1 MAFEINLISLFFQ
14 ASLVVK
20 LVLITL
26 LLISFVS
33 WWFIIEKYITFKR
46 AERDIYEFNK
56 IFWTNNDLEK
66 IFTKLQRKEK
76 LIGLEQV
83 FVSGFKEFSKKEK
96 KPPNLDQIKKIL
108 EITISRCEEEFS
120 KRLPFLSTAASVS
133 PYIGLFG
140 TVWGIMNAF
149 GGLSQ
154 LTQVSITVVAPG
166 ISEALIAT
174 ALGLFAAIPALVS
187 YNWNLNKINSFVNE
201 YSNFSEELIIFF
213 LTKLMRAKNPKK
225 YLAEINV
232 IPYVDI
238 MLVLLLIFMVTAP
251 FIIQGINVDLPKV
264 DSAPIDDFENNSLTI
279 SINSSGKYYLELDT
293 FKDQELTLEKI
304 ENELKKIITSNKVE
318 VFIRADSQVIFD
330 DVAKLMSSLQKLKPN
345 SINFLTEPKND

>member
-1 MAFEINLISLFFQ
+1 
-14 ASLVVK
+14 
-20 LVLITL
+20 
-26 LLISFVS
+26 
-33 WWFIIEKYITFKR
+33 
-46 AERDIYEFNK
+46 
-56 IFWTNNDLEK
+56 
-66 IFTKLQRKEK
+66 
-76 LIGLEQV
+76 
-83 FVSGFKEFSKKEK
+83 
-96 KPPNLDQIKKIL
+96 
-108 EITISRCEEEFS
+108 
-120 KRLPFLSTAASVS
+120 
-133 PYIGLFG
+133 
-140 TVWGIMNAF
+140 
-149 GGLSQ
+149 
-154 LTQVSITVVAPG
+154 
-166 ISEALIAT
+166 
-174 ALGLFAAIPALVS
+174 
-187 YNWNLNKINSFVNE
+187 
-201 YSNFSEELIIFF
+201 
-213 LTKLMRAKNPKK
+213 MRAKNPKK

-304 ENELKKIITSNKVE
+304 ENELKKFITSNKVE

>member
-1 MAFEINLISLFFQ
+1 
-14 ASLVVK
+14 
-20 LVLITL
+20 
-26 LLISFVS
+26 
-33 WWFIIEKYITFKR
+33 
-46 AERDIYEFNK
+46 
-56 IFWTNNDLEK
+56 
-66 IFTKLQRKEK
+66 
-76 LIGLEQV
+76 
-83 FVSGFKEFSKKEK
+83 
-96 KPPNLDQIKKIL
+96 
-108 EITISRCEEEFS
+108 
-120 KRLPFLSTAASVS
+120 
-133 PYIGLFG
+133 
-140 TVWGIMNAF
+140 
-149 GGLSQ
+149 
-154 LTQVSITVVAPG
+154 
-166 ISEALIAT
+166 
-174 ALGLFAAIPALVS
+174 
-187 YNWNLNKINSFVNE
+187 
-201 YSNFSEELIIFF
+201 
-213 LTKLMRAKNPKK
+213 MRAKNPKK

-304 ENELKKIITSNKVE
+304 EIELKKIITSNKVE

>member
-1 MAFEINLISLFFQ
+1 
-14 ASLVVK
+14 
-20 LVLITL
+20 
-26 LLISFVS
+26 
-33 WWFIIEKYITFKR
+33 
-46 AERDIYEFNK
+46 
-56 IFWTNNDLEK
+56 
-66 IFTKLQRKEK
+66 
-76 LIGLEQV
+76 
-83 FVSGFKEFSKKEK
+83 
-96 KPPNLDQIKKIL
+96 
-108 EITISRCEEEFS
+108 
-120 KRLPFLSTAASVS
+120 
-133 PYIGLFG
+133 
-140 TVWGIMNAF
+140 
-149 GGLSQ
+149 
-154 LTQVSITVVAPG
+154 
-166 ISEALIAT
+166 
-174 ALGLFAAIPALVS
+174 
-187 YNWNLNKINSFVNE
+187 
-201 YSNFSEELIIFF
+201 
-213 LTKLMRAKNPKK
+213 MRAKNPKK

-330 DVAKLMSSLQKLKPN
+330 DVAKLMASLQKLKPN

>member
-1 MAFEINLISLFFQ
+1 
-14 ASLVVK
+14 
-20 LVLITL
+20 
-26 LLISFVS
+26 
-33 WWFIIEKYITFKR
+33 
-46 AERDIYEFNK
+46 
-56 IFWTNNDLEK
+56 
-66 IFTKLQRKEK
+66 
-76 LIGLEQV
+76 
-83 FVSGFKEFSKKEK
+83 
-96 KPPNLDQIKKIL
+96 
-108 EITISRCEEEFS
+108 
-120 KRLPFLSTAASVS
+120 
-133 PYIGLFG
+133 
-140 TVWGIMNAF
+140 
-149 GGLSQ
+149 
-154 LTQVSITVVAPG
+154 
-166 ISEALIAT
+166 
-174 ALGLFAAIPALVS
+174 
-187 YNWNLNKINSFVNE
+187 
-201 YSNFSEELIIFF
+201 
-213 LTKLMRAKNPKK
+213 MRAKNPKK

-238 MLVLLLIFMVTAP
+238 MLVLLLVFMVTAP

>member
-1 MAFEINLISLFFQ
+1 
-14 ASLVVK
+14 
-20 LVLITL
+20 
-26 LLISFVS
+26 
-33 WWFIIEKYITFKR
+33 
-46 AERDIYEFNK
+46 
-56 IFWTNNDLEK
+56 
-66 IFTKLQRKEK
+66 
-76 LIGLEQV
+76 
-83 FVSGFKEFSKKEK
+83 
-96 KPPNLDQIKKIL
+96 
-108 EITISRCEEEFS
+108 
-120 KRLPFLSTAASVS
+120 
-133 PYIGLFG
+133 
-140 TVWGIMNAF
+140 
-149 GGLSQ
+149 
-154 LTQVSITVVAPG
+154 
-166 ISEALIAT
+166 
-174 ALGLFAAIPALVS
+174 
-187 YNWNLNKINSFVNE
+187 
-201 YSNFSEELIIFF
+201 
-213 LTKLMRAKNPKK
+213 MRAKNPKK

-293 FKDQELTLEKI
+293 FKNQELTLEKI

>member
-1 MAFEINLISLFFQ
+1 
-14 ASLVVK
+14 
-20 LVLITL
+20 
-26 LLISFVS
+26 
-33 WWFIIEKYITFKR
+33 
-46 AERDIYEFNK
+46 
-56 IFWTNNDLEK
+56 
-66 IFTKLQRKEK
+66 
-76 LIGLEQV
+76 
-83 FVSGFKEFSKKEK
+83 
-96 KPPNLDQIKKIL
+96 
-108 EITISRCEEEFS
+108 
-120 KRLPFLSTAASVS
+120 
-133 PYIGLFG
+133 
-140 TVWGIMNAF
+140 
-149 GGLSQ
+149 
-154 LTQVSITVVAPG
+154 
-166 ISEALIAT
+166 
-174 ALGLFAAIPALVS
+174 
-187 YNWNLNKINSFVNE
+187 
-201 YSNFSEELIIFF
+201 
-213 LTKLMRAKNPKK
+213 MRAKNPNR

-304 ENELKKIITSNKVE
+304 ENELKKIITGNKVE

>member
-1 MAFEINLISLFFQ
+1 
-14 ASLVVK
+14 
-20 LVLITL
+20 
-26 LLISFVS
+26 
-33 WWFIIEKYITFKR
+33 
-46 AERDIYEFNK
+46 
-56 IFWTNNDLEK
+56 
-66 IFTKLQRKEK
+66 
-76 LIGLEQV
+76 
-83 FVSGFKEFSKKEK
+83 
-96 KPPNLDQIKKIL
+96 
-108 EITISRCEEEFS
+108 
-120 KRLPFLSTAASVS
+120 
-133 PYIGLFG
+133 
-140 TVWGIMNAF
+140 
-149 GGLSQ
+149 
-154 LTQVSITVVAPG
+154 
-166 ISEALIAT
+166 
-174 ALGLFAAIPALVS
+174 
-187 YNWNLNKINSFVNE
+187 
-201 YSNFSEELIIFF
+201 
-213 LTKLMRAKNPKK
+213 MRAKNPKK

-304 ENELKKIITSNKVE
+304 ENELKKIITSNTVE

>member
-1 MAFEINLISLFFQ
+1 
-14 ASLVVK
+14 
-20 LVLITL
+20 
-26 LLISFVS
+26 
-33 WWFIIEKYITFKR
+33 
-46 AERDIYEFNK
+46 
-56 IFWTNNDLEK
+56 
-66 IFTKLQRKEK
+66 
-76 LIGLEQV
+76 
-83 FVSGFKEFSKKEK
+83 
-96 KPPNLDQIKKIL
+96 
-108 EITISRCEEEFS
+108 
-120 KRLPFLSTAASVS
+120 
-133 PYIGLFG
+133 
-140 TVWGIMNAF
+140 
-149 GGLSQ
+149 
-154 LTQVSITVVAPG
+154 
-166 ISEALIAT
+166 
-174 ALGLFAAIPALVS
+174 
-187 YNWNLNKINSFVNE
+187 
-201 YSNFSEELIIFF
+201 
-213 LTKLMRAKNPKK
+213 MRAKNPKK

-345 SINFLTEPKND
+345 SINFLTEPNNE

>member
-1 MAFEINLISLFFQ
+1 
-14 ASLVVK
+14 
-20 LVLITL
+20 
-26 LLISFVS
+26 
-33 WWFIIEKYITFKR
+33 
-46 AERDIYEFNK
+46 
-56 IFWTNNDLEK
+56 
-66 IFTKLQRKEK
+66 
-76 LIGLEQV
+76 
-83 FVSGFKEFSKKEK
+83 
-96 KPPNLDQIKKIL
+96 
-108 EITISRCEEEFS
+108 
-120 KRLPFLSTAASVS
+120 
-133 PYIGLFG
+133 
-140 TVWGIMNAF
+140 
-149 GGLSQ
+149 
-154 LTQVSITVVAPG
+154 
-166 ISEALIAT
+166 
-174 ALGLFAAIPALVS
+174 
-187 YNWNLNKINSFVNE
+187 
-201 YSNFSEELIIFF
+201 
-213 LTKLMRAKNPKK
+213 MRAKNTKK

-304 ENELKKIITSNKVE
+304 ENELKKIITGNKVE